1 MTFGVRGVG
10 GQEILLIT
18 MGCNQ
23 ATPAGVSV
31 KNTLRS
37 LLAGCLS
44 YTLQTIEK
52 PNSESVP
59 LQVLQFQ
66 KFD

>member
-23 ATPAGVSV
+23 ATPAEYRQ
-31 KNTLRS
+31 KTLCGRYWPG
-37 LLAGCLS
+37 A
-44 YTLQTIEK
+44 
-52 PNSESVP
+52 
-59 LQVLQFQ
+59 
-66 KFD
+66 